1 MLSLTKVLLG
11 FGLVFQ
17 TNAFVLQFRN
27 PTTCCSLLGAEFQ
40 GDTEPKV
47 FSNTPLHASE
57 YESLSTYWTPAA
69 RLNATCIFTPT
80 DAQDVSRAVRLFTRK
95 NCQFAIRSG
104 GHSYNPGWAG
114 ITNGVLVSLSKLNTI
129 SYDPETGHANV
140 GAGNRWTDV
149 YGALLQHNVTVL
161 GGRNSDLGV
170 GGYLTGGGISYYA
183 NDRGWATDN
192 IFSVEIVLADGNII
206 TANRNEHKE
215 LFRCIKGGSNNY
227 GVITKF
233 VLETVDASKPF
244 NAFAI
249 GYSAAA
255 NPEYLS
261 QAYDYCTGG
270 SDADPKSHIIFAAS
284 ISKAA
289 GFANGLLV
297 SYSDVF
303 DTANPAPV
311 LSPFFDGTIPGMTAM
326 GPLSANGTIK
336 IATDLLSFVQAPGT
350 RYAMGTFSVYAD
362 AALFQTM
369 RDIWEEETTTQL
381 KDRPG
386 FMTEFAFQ
394 PIGWKWLAAS
404 AARGGNSFGIT
415 KPLVMVW
422 VQPRWDLASDDDIMV
437 AYTDR
442 VRIRCEQAAQAVGK
456 FAKFRHLNY
465 GGRNQRNE
473 IIPSFGA
480 ANVLRMQVNK
490 VRYDP
495 LNVFGRLVPGGF
507 KIPGF

>member
-1 MLSLTKVLLG
+1 MLSLATVLLG
-11 FGLVFQ
+11 SGLVLRA
-17 TNAFVLQFRN
+17 NAFVLPFRS
-27 PTTCCSLLGAEFQ
+27 PTSCCSLLGAEFN

-47 FSNTPLHASE
+47 FSNTPLQATE

-69 RLNATCIFTPT
+69 RLNPTCIFTPT
-80 DAQDVSRAVRLFTRK
+80 NTQDVARAVKLFTRK

-114 ITNGVLVSLSKLNTI
+114 ITNGVLISLYGLNNI
-129 SYDPETGHANV
+129 SYDSIHGLASI

-149 YGALLQHNVTVL
+149 YGALLEHGVTVL

-170 GGYLTGGGISYYA
+170 GGYLTGGGISYYS

-192 IFSVEIVLADGNII
+192 IFSVEIVLADGKII
-206 TANRNEHKE
+206 TASRHEHKE

-249 GYSAAA
+249 GYPATS
-255 NPEYLS
+255 NNDFIS
-261 QAYDYCTGG
+261 HAYDYCTGG
-270 SDADPKSHIIFAAS
+270 SDADTKSHIIFAAS
-284 ISKAA
+284 ISKVG
-289 GFANGLLV
+289 GFANGLLG

-303 DTANPAPV
+303 DAANPAPV
-311 LSPFFDGTIPGMTAM
+311 LRPFFDGTVPNPAPGF
-326 GPLSANGTIK
+326 LSANGTIK
-336 IATDLLSFVQAPGT
+336 VATDILSIVQAPGT

-362 AALFQTM
+362 IQLFHTL
-369 RDIWEEETTTQL
+369 RGIWEEETTEEL

-394 PIGWKWLAAS
+394 PVGEKWLAAS
-404 AARGGNSFGIT
+404 AAKGGNSFGIDR
-415 KPLVMVW
+415 PLVMVW
-422 VQPRWDLASDDDIMV
+422 LQPRWDLASDDAMMV

-442 VRIRCEQAAQAVGK
+442 VRVRCEQAAKTAGK

-473 IIPSFGA
+473 IIHSFGT
-480 ANVLRMQVNK
+480 ANVLRMQLNK
-490 VRYDP
+490 LQYDP